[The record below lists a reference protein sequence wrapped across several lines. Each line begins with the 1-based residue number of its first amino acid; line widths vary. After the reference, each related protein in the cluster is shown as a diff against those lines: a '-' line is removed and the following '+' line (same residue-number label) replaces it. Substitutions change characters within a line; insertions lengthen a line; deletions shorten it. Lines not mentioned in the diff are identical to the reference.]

1 MPQSENWGHSKW
13 EVGVLA
19 DLNLVALTGFA
30 TRDAT
35 LRQKSSG
42 QVKAEF
48 SFEVDRPFFRAT
60 GEPVSDLFL
69 VDVWE
74 DLGRWAVDNIHEGTR
89 LLVLGTLIKESYSTR
104 GGREHLTIVKAK
116 YIQPLD
122 ESLLDGQVDVE
133 DMKLD
138 CWDRSML
145 VTTVDLLSGALRD
158 GDAPSITIAA
168 AVAAADDGDDD
179 GAEDEEYGSDT
190 DF

>member
-1 MPQSENWGHSKW
+1 M
-13 EVGVLA
+13 A

-48 SFEVDRPFFRAT
+48 SFEVDRPFYRAT

-74 DLGRWAVDNIHEGTR
+74 DLGRWAVENIKEGMR
-89 LLVLGTLIKESYSTR
+89 LLVIGTLNKESYSTR

-116 YIQPLD
+116 YIAPIQDNLLD
-122 ESLLDGQVDVE
+122 ERVDVE
-133 DMKLD
+133 DMKRD
-138 CWDRSML
+138 CWDREML
-145 VTTVDLLSGALRD
+145 LITVELLEAALRD
-158 GDAPSITIAA
+158 GAGA
-168 AVAAADDGDDD
+168 DGD
-179 GAEDEEYGSDT
+179 GEDEEYT
-190 DF
+190 Y

>member
-1 MPQSENWGHSKW
+1 M
-13 EVGVLA
+13 A
-19 DLNLVALTGFA
+19 DLNLVLLSGFA

-48 SFEVDRPFFRAT
+48 SFEVDRPFNRAT

-74 DLGRWAVDNIHEGTR
+74 DLGRWAVDNIREGTR
-89 LLVLGTLIKESYSTR
+89 MLVIGTLNKESYSTR

-122 ESLLDGQVDVE
+122 TPLIDEQVDVE
-133 DMKLD
+133 ELKRD
-138 CWDRSML
+138 CWSSGML
-145 VTTVDLLSGALRD
+145 QTAIGLVQDTLAKGGGS
-158 GDAPSITIAA
+158 GDAC
-168 AVAAADDGDDD
+168 G
-179 GAEDEEYGSDT
+179 
-190 DF
+190 

>member
-1 MPQSENWGHSKW
+1 MLFLVLWSWHDRFVSCPGKVARAATRASW

-19 DLNLVALTGFA
+19 DLNLVLLSGFA

-74 DLGRWAVDNIHEGTR
+74 DLGRWAVENIHEGTR
-89 LLVLGTLIKESYSTR
+89 LLVVGTLNKESYTTR

-116 YIQPLD
+116 YIQTLD
-122 ESLLDGQVDVE
+122 EPVFDERVDAEELKQDAWSCDLVRLALELVQNSLNDNNVE
-133 DMKLD
+133 ASESSLEAY
-138 CWDRSML
+138 
-145 VTTVDLLSGALRD
+145 T
-158 GDAPSITIAA
+158 
-168 AVAAADDGDDD
+168 
-179 GAEDEEYGSDT
+179 GS
-190 DF
+190 

>member
-1 MPQSENWGHSKW
+1 MKKRLAPSW

-19 DLNLVALTGFA
+19 DLNLVLLSGFA

-48 SFEVDRPFFRAT
+48 SFEVARPFNRAT

-74 DLGRWAVDNIHEGTR
+74 DLGRWAVDNIKEGSL
-89 LLVLGTLIKESYSTR
+89 LLVIGTLNKESYSTR

-122 ESLLDGQVDVE
+122 KPLLTEEINVE
-133 DMKLD
+133 ELKKD
-138 CWDRSML
+138 CWNGELLKAAIAL
-145 VTTVDLLSGALRD
+145 VQDALASGEASSSEVCAR
-158 GDAPSITIAA
+158 
-168 AVAAADDGDDD
+168 
-179 GAEDEEYGSDT
+179 
-190 DF
+190 

>member
-1 MPQSENWGHSKW
+1 
-13 EVGVLA
+13 LA

-48 SFEVDRPFFRAT
+48 SFEVDRPFYRAT

-74 DLGRWAVDNIHEGTR
+74 ELGRWAVENIREGMR
-89 LLVLGTLIKESYSTR
+89 LLVIGTLNKESYSTR

-116 YIQPLD
+116 YIRGLED
-122 ESLLDGQVDVE
+122 GLLEGRVDVE
-133 DMKLD
+133 DMKQD
-138 CWDRSML
+138 CWDKDML
-145 VTTVDLLSGALRD
+145 LMTVELLEAALRN
-158 GDAPSITIAA
+158 GDAEL
-168 AVAAADDGDDD
+168 ADESYGDVSDDD
-179 GAEDEEYGSDT
+179 DDVEY
-190 DF
+190 

>member
-1 MPQSENWGHSKW
+1 MPQLENWGHSMW

-89 LLVLGTLIKESYSTR
+89 LLVLGTLNKESYSTR

-116 YIQPLD
+116 YIQPLG
-122 ESLLDGQVDVE
+122 EPLLDGQVDVE
-133 DMKLD
+133 DMKQD

-145 VTTVDLLSGALRD
+145 VTTVELLAGALRE
-158 GDAPSITIAA
+158 GQAPVL
-168 AVAAADDGDDD
+168 AVSA
-179 GAEDEEYGSDT
+179 AEDEEEDEYGADT

>member
-1 MPQSENWGHSKW
+1 MW

-48 SFEVDRPFFRAT
+48 SFEVDRPFYRAT

-74 DLGRWAVDNIHEGTR
+74 ELGRWAVDNIKEGTR
-89 LLVLGTLIKESYSTR
+89 LLVIGTLNKESYSTR

-116 YIQPLD
+116 YIRPLEQGLLD
-122 ESLLDGQVDVE
+122 EQVDVE
-133 DMKLD
+133 DMKRD

-145 VTTVDLLSGALRD
+145 VTTVDLLGQALRN
-158 GDAPSITIAA
+158 GDAE
-168 AVAAADDGDDD
+168 
-179 GAEDEEYGSDT
+179 EDYDETASQ
-190 DF
+190 F

>member
-1 MPQSENWGHSKW
+1 M
-13 EVGVLA
+13 A

-74 DLGRWAVDNIHEGTR
+74 DLGRWAVENIKEGMR
-89 LLVLGTLIKESYSTR
+89 LLVIGTLNKESYSTR

-116 YIQPLD
+116 YIVPIQD
-122 ESLLDGQVDVE
+122 SLLDERVDVE
-133 DMKLD
+133 DMKRD
-138 CWDRSML
+138 CWDREML
-145 VTTVDLLSGALRD
+145 LTTVELLEGALRD
-158 GDAPSITIAA
+158 GSEPKGDE
-168 AVAAADDGDDD
+168 DD
-179 GAEDEEYGSDT
+179 EYS
-190 DF
+190 F

>member
-1 MPQSENWGHSKW
+1 V
-13 EVGVLA
+13 EVGVVA
-19 DLNLVALTGFA
+19 DLNLVLLSGFA

-48 SFEVDRPFFRAT
+48 SFEVDRPFNRAT

-74 DLGRWAVDNIHEGTR
+74 DLGRWAVDNIKEGTR
-89 LLVLGTLIKESYSTR
+89 MLVIGTLNKESYSTR

-122 ESLLDGQVDVE
+122 KALLDSNISVDE
-133 DMKLD
+133 LKRD
-138 CWDRSML
+138 CWSGGLLQSAISL
-145 VTTVDLLSGALRD
+145 VQDALAE
-158 GDAPSITIAA
+158 GKDASSNDCAQ
-168 AVAAADDGDDD
+168 
-179 GAEDEEYGSDT
+179 
-190 DF
+190 

>member
-1 MPQSENWGHSKW
+1 MSLW

-19 DLNLVALTGFA
+19 DLNLVLLSGFA

-48 SFEVDRPFFRAT
+48 SFEVDRPFNRAT

-74 DLGRWAVDNIHEGTR
+74 DLGRWAVDNIKEGTK
-89 LLVLGTLIKESYSTR
+89 LLVIGTLNKESYSTR

-116 YIQPLD
+116 FIQTLD
-122 ESLLDGQVDVE
+122 TPLLDAKIDPE
-133 DMKLD
+133 ELRRD
-138 CWDRSML
+138 CWSPEML
-145 VTTVDLLSGALRD
+145 ATALDLVQGELGKATAGSAASSIGVGA
-158 GDAPSITIAA
+158 AN
-168 AVAAADDGDDD
+168 
-179 GAEDEEYGSDT
+179 
-190 DF
+190 

>member
-1 MPQSENWGHSKW
+1 M
-13 EVGVLA
+13 GVLA

-74 DLGRWAVDNIHEGTR
+74 DLGRWAVDNIKEGTR
-89 LLVLGTLIKESYSTR
+89 LLVVGTLNKESYTTR

-116 YIQPLD
+116 YISPVERNLLD
-122 ESLLDGQVDVE
+122 EQVDIEEMKRDAWDQETLLATVGLLE
-133 DMKLD
+133 D
-138 CWDRSML
+138 
-145 VTTVDLLSGALRD
+145 ALRD
-158 GDAPSITIAA
+158 GEPQAEPQVED
-168 AVAAADDGDDD
+168 VDDVDDADDVDFGDDS
-179 GAEDEEYGSDT
+179 EY
-190 DF
+190 